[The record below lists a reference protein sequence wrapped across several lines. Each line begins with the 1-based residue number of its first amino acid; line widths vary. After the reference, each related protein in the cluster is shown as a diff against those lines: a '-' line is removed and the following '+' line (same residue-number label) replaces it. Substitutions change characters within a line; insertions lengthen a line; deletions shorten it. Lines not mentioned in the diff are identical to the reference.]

1 MHVATCK
8 NKTEVKSMKRL
19 AIKWLVGTDVNGDPV
34 FKRQTLNV
42 EDTVDVSKALVIAQ
56 TLEKYTT
63 YSVDTAQV
71 VTYENVI

>member
-1 MHVATCK
+1 
-8 NKTEVKSMKRL
+8 MKRL

-71 VTYENVI
+71 VTHENVI

>member
-1 MHVATCK
+1 
-8 NKTEVKSMKRL
+8 MKRL
-19 AIKWLVGTDVNGDPV
+19 SLKWLVGTDVNGDPV

-42 EDTVDVSKALVIAQ
+42 EDTIDVAKALVVAQ

-71 VTYENVI
+71 ITYEAVI

>member
-1 MHVATCK
+1 
-8 NKTEVKSMKRL
+8 MKRL